1 MFKRIT
7 NKFFRVIF
15 LIYISIIPKK
25 IRFDNLENLNF
36 RKVDFTNYKKI
47 KLLIFN
53 NNFIQNEKEPSIY
66 NFDFL
71 NYSIKIGGKK
81 GIKIAKRNIIEWQKI
96 NRFKIKK
103 FWESEVIANRI
114 LNLIYNFEY
123 INSLSSKAEENKLK
137 KIIQIHI
144 NRFNFEF
151 YLKKNEDLS
160 LLEFKTYVLTS
171 IITDKKNLNYEKIFI
186 KIILNQ
192 LDNLSMHKSY
202 NLLEHSKSI
211 NHISEIINIFLSY
224 KIKIPHIFYITKLKM
239 VTVFSQYFHKD
250 DSVPLFNGTHNNY
263 LKEMIT
269 VLKEESNIRKI
280 EYPND
285 TNGIFFFGDKN
296 KKIFFDLVQPSR
308 SFLSKKL
315 SASTLSIEFSS
326 NKEKIITNCGAL
338 EKLGGNASYLRYTAA
353 HSALSLKNTNIS
365 EIREE
370 QPHLKFPQLVD
381 VKKSQNDKWIECEGS
396 HNGYIKNYKKIIK
409 RKILFREDEE
419 SLYGEDHIISS
430 IPKNQEVLFHIRF
443 HIMPNINITE
453 TNKKRGIILKTK
465 NDFIWTFKASAD
477 LVLEESIFVD
487 NSNTA
492 KTNQIVIKGITKNN
506 REIIKWSLI
515 KT

>member
-66 NFDFL
+66 NFDYL

-81 GIKIAKRNIIEWQKI
+81 GIKIAKTNIIEWQKI
-96 NRFKIKK
+96 NRFKIRK

-171 IITDKKNLNYEKIFI
+171 IITNKKNLNYEKIFI

-192 LDNLSMHKSY
+192 LDSLSMHKSY
-202 NLLEHSKSI
+202 NLLEHSKFI

-365 EIREE
+365 EIRE
-370 QPHLKFPQLVD
+370 
-381 VKKSQNDKWIECEGS
+381 
-396 HNGYIKNYKKIIK
+396 
-409 RKILFREDEE
+409 DEE

-453 TNKKRGIILKTK
+453 TNKKRVVILKTK
-465 NDFIWTFKASAD
+465 NNVIWIFKASTD

-487 NSNTA
+487 NSNTT